1 MASTRIV
8 PDEPIID
15 VIGASQYHLRV
26 ITLAGEVVF
35 EKAISELRSLGLED
49 IVDNVSRSMGVLPHR
64 LSLLCLFLLIASFLF
79 FSALRFLENHD
90 IVLGKLQRSDNERR
104 SPTNGG
110 LEHRESPQNAIL
122 IHFNSGPKMIKNMP
136 QK

>member
-1 MASTRIV
+1 MAATRIV

-64 LSLLCLFLLIASFLF
+64 LSLLCLFFVDTLQGTNISSKNGILKMIFLFPRWDMLIPWRVASFLF
-79 FSALRFLENHD
+79 FFFRHFVLLKTHD
-90 IVLGKLQRSDNERR
+90 RHTSR
-104 SPTNGG
+104 
-110 LEHRESPQNAIL
+110 
-122 IHFNSGPKMIKNMP
+122 
-136 QK
+136 